1 MSIEVKLVSGTLP
14 REVSCHTL
22 RKLDGLY
29 QYYHRQMWYYKE
41 MYKKFK
47 ALNAFFNAVALV
59 LVALGMIVGTLWPDS
74 FAMVGLTA
82 MSTTV
87 KGWCD
92 FKRFG
97 HKMEMSRFAY
107 TTYEKILVELETYA
121 RGLPLDD
128 FEGFL
133 QKAQINEETIKDLAP
148 AIPDS
153 SIKKYDGKFTFISL
167 DTVTNDTRV

>member
-1 MSIEVKLVSGTLP
+1 MSIEVKLLSGALP
-14 REVSCHTL
+14 KEVSSDTL
-22 RKLDGLY
+22 HKLDGLY
-29 QYYHRQMWYYKE
+29 RYYHKQMWYYKE
-41 MYKKFK
+41 MYKRFK

-97 HKMEMSRFAY
+97 NKMEMSRFAY
-107 TTYEKILVELETYA
+107 TTYEKILVELKTYA
-121 RGLPLDD
+121 RGLPLGD

-148 AIPDS
+148 TIPDS
-153 SIKKYDGKFTFISL
+153 SIKRYDDKFIFISL
-167 DTVTNDTRV
+167 DTVTEVTQV